1 MENEEAILE
10 GYWSKFI
17 TFDSFITINKSF
29 VKSYGNW
36 GNKFGH
42 VMNVFVLCVADTS
55 TMKKI
60 ELGYRCSKKLVV
72 RRLNLQVA
80 NHISLPLMSSNE
92 VVW

>member
-1 MENEEAILE
+1 
-10 GYWSKFI
+10 
-17 TFDSFITINKSF
+17 
-29 VKSYGNW
+29 
-36 GNKFGH
+36 
-42 VMNVFVLCVADTS
+42 MNVFVLCVADTS

-92 VVW
+92 VV